1 MIHSASLSGGER
13 GGGGE
18 GEKGREE
25 ASGPRLIDCVEDAG
39 IASLSSSVD
48 RSFLPFLSF
57 RLAFDPRAAAT
68 LVRAKSPTSGNSGE
82 IDGASVRRACK
93 TGASEWRR

>member
-1 MIHSASLSGGER
+1 VA
-13 GGGGE
+13 
-18 GEKGREE
+18 
-25 ASGPRLIDCVEDAG
+25 DAG
-39 IASLSSSVD
+39 IASLSSYPQTD
-48 RSFLPFLSF
+48 RSFRFSAS
-57 RLAFDPRAAAT
+57 AFDPRAAAT